1 MIVFAC
7 DQITKTSTYEDFRE
21 GKGDGNYVHND
32 RRSSQQGS
40 RGGGG
45 ASGFPALAVVSGWC
59 LAVLPAPRGCQS
71 EPCGLRASL
80 TSSELSF
87 SFFIKRQFAR
97 GLDAESSRR
106 RQAWSVVRRYSSMF
120 QLVPTS
126 PYFLAFSA
134 YITASPNLIKSC
146 KTFFLFRL
154 PVLYI

>member
-40 RGGGG
+40 RGGGVHRD
-45 ASGFPALAVVSGWC
+45 FPRWPSC
-59 LAVLPAPRGCQS
+59 LAGVSQSCRRQGCQS